1 MEIKQS
7 SIVEGRGLFVKT
19 AHLKGSIIYRLVGTI
34 DNKPTRESIYIGNG
48 EHIYDEYGIFMN
60 HSFTPNTE
68 INGRNIIALE
78 NILSGDEIT
87 FDYNSNEINMA
98 APFDLNGVRVTGKN
112 IN

>member
-7 SIVEGRGLFVKT
+7 SIVNGKGLFVKT
-19 AHLKGSIIYRLVGTI
+19 AHKRGDIVYSLEGTI
-34 DNKPTRESIYIGNG
+34 DKKPTRESIYIGNN

-60 HSFTPNTE
+60 HSFSPNTE
-68 INGRNIIALE
+68 ISGINIIALE
-78 NILSGDEIT
+78 DIAPGDEIT

-98 APFDLNGVRVTGKN
+98 APFRLNGVKVSGKS

>member
-7 SIVEGRGLFVKT
+7 SIVEGKGLFVKT
-19 AHLKGSIIYRLVGTI
+19 EHKKGDVVYSLVGTI
-34 DNKPTRESIYIGNG
+34 DKKPTRESIYIGNN

-60 HSFTPNTE
+60 HSFSPNTE
-68 INGRNIIALE
+68 ISGRNIIALKD
-78 NILSGDEIT
+78 IHSGDEIT

-98 APFDLNGVRVTGKN
+98 APFELNGVKVTGES

>member
-7 SIVEGRGLFVKT
+7 SIVEGKGLFVKT
-19 AHLKGSIIYRLVGTI
+19 GHQQGSIIYKLVGTT
-34 DNKPTRESIYIGNG
+34 DNKPTRESIYIGDC

-60 HSFTPNTE
+60 HSFKPNTK
-68 INGRNIIALE
+68 ISGRNIIALE

-98 APFDLNGVRVTGKN
+98 APFELNGVKVSGKN

>member
-7 SIVEGRGLFVKT
+7 SIVDGKGLFVTT
-19 AHLKGSIIYRLVGTI
+19 AHQKGDIIYVLVGSI

-60 HSFTPNTE
+60 HSFSPNTK
-68 INGRNIIALE
+68 IIGRNIVALE
-78 NILSGDEIT
+78 NINPGDEIT

-98 APFDLNGVRVTGKN
+98 APFELNGIKVSGKI